1 MIDWK
6 ACSSIRQHAY
16 DVFLSF
22 RGADTRKNFTGHLY
36 MALTWAGIRTFRDD
50 DEIQGGEHIGF
61 KITKAI
67 QESKMSL
74 VVFSR
79 DYASSKWCLEELL
92 MIMKCRETIGHIVL
106 PVFYEVDPDDV
117 SMQTGVF
124 AQAFASHE
132 KNFMDNR
139 DMEEWR
145 EALRK
150 VADLKGPVLRDR

>member
-6 ACSSIRQHAY
+6 ACSSNCQHAY

-22 RGADTRKNFTGHLY
+22 RGADSRKNFTDHPY
-36 MALTWAGIRTFRDD
+36 TALKWAGIRTLGDD
-50 DEIQGGEHIGF
+50 DEIKGGEHIGY

-67 QESKMSL
+67 QESKMSI

-92 MIMKCRETIGHIVL
+92 MIMKCKETIGHIVL

-117 SMQTGVF
+117 SMQTGCF
-124 AQAFASHE
+124 AEAFARHE
-132 KNFMDNR
+132 KNFMDNI